1 MAIWPVPVLGSR
13 SGRPLGPTAA
23 ERSFE
28 TGLDTVPDP
37 VLDPP
42 LAPSCPHDQR
52 SRAEVEGKQG
62 LRMRLGAAFF
72 ALAAAAIVAAWGWL
86 GAAVEMPVAP
96 LAPGEKMPCVSYAPF
111 RGDQDPFGPDVPID
125 PRQIE
130 EDLVHLKPLTDC
142 IRTYSVDHGLDQIPE
157 IAGRHG
163 MKVMLGLWLSS
174 LPDLSRHQIE
184 TAVAL
189 ARRYPDVIQ
198 AIVVGNEVLLRGEM
212 SAPDLV
218 NTIRAVKAQVS
229 MPVTY
234 ADVWEFWLRYRDI
247 ATAVD
252 FITIHILPY
261 WEDFPIP
268 IQGAAAHVGAIRNEV
283 AAAFPNREILIGEFG
298 WPSAGRMREGALP
311 SPANQARVVQEVL
324 AQAKRDN
331 YRVNVIEAFDQPWK
345 RQLEGTVGG
354 HWGLYDA
361 YDRQPKFNWGA
372 AVSNHPHWRWQAA
385 GGVALAA
392 AIFAGALLARRRAG
406 FPVGSAQWSVITAMA
421 FVSGTLIGWTVE
433 NIPLESLN
441 GGIWLRPLAWAAV
454 AAMAPVAC
462 AAAVAC
468 GTATPSFAA
477 LLGRG
482 ADRPR
487 QPLTLV
493 LGGLLIALAVLAM
506 QAALGLDFD
515 PRYRDFPFAPLTG
528 GAFPMLAVAVLRRLL
543 PEIRSGRS
551 DGAELVSIEADAP
564 ARSYPG
570 SRSAAAEV
578 AMAAM
583 LALSAVYIVFNE
595 TIANWQALWFC
606 AGLVGLAV
614 TLVRVRAVPG

>member
-1 MAIWPVPVLGSR
+1 
-13 SGRPLGPTAA
+13 
-23 ERSFE
+23 
-28 TGLDTVPDP
+28 
-37 VLDPP
+37 
-42 LAPSCPHDQR
+42 
-52 SRAEVEGKQG
+52 
-62 LRMRLGAAFF
+62 MRLGAVFF

-86 GAAVEMPVAP
+86 GAAVEMPASP
-96 LAPGEKMPCVSYAPF
+96 LGPGEKMQCVSYAPF
-111 RGDQDPFGPDVPID
+111 RGDQDPFGPDIPID

-130 EDLVHLKPLTDC
+130 EDLVRLKPLTDC

-163 MKVMLGLWLSS
+163 MKVMLGLWLSG
-174 LPDLSRHQIE
+174 LPDLSRHQVE

-189 ARRYPDVIQ
+189 ARRFPEVIQ

-212 SAPDLV
+212 SAPDLA

-234 ADVWEFWLRYRDI
+234 ADVWEFWLRYREI
-247 ATAVD
+247 ASAVD

-268 IQGAAAHVGAIRNEV
+268 VQGAAAHVRSIRSEV

-311 SPANQARVVQEVL
+311 SRANQARVVQEVL

-361 YDRQPKFNWGA
+361 YDRQAKFSWGT
-372 AVSNHPHWRWQAA
+372 AVSNHPGWRWQAG

-392 AIFAGALLARRRAG
+392 AMFAAALAARRGTAAPAG
-406 FPVGSAQWSVITAMA
+406 SGLWLAIAAMA

-433 NIPLESLN
+433 NIPLESLT
-441 GGIWLRPLAWAAV
+441 GGDWLRSLAWAAV
-454 AAMAPVAC
+454 ALLAPVAC
-462 AAAVAC
+462 AAAAAS
-468 GTATPSFAA
+468 GTTTPSFA
-477 LLGRG
+477 LMLGRN

-487 QPLTLV
+487 RPLSLL
-493 LGGLLIALAVLAM
+493 LGALLIVLAVLAM
-506 QAALGLDFD
+506 QAALGLVFD

-528 GAFPMLAVAVLRRLL
+528 GAFPFLLVAARRLF
-543 PEIRSGRS
+543 
-551 DGAELVSIEADAP
+551 VAP
-564 ARSYPG
+564 PDPKRSYP
-570 SRSAAAEV
+570 AAEV
-578 AMAAM
+578 AAAAM
-583 LALSAVYIVFNE
+583 LGLSAIYIVFNE

-606 AGLVGLAV
+606 AGLIALAV
-614 TLVRVRAVPG
+614 TLVRAPDAPG

>member
-1 MAIWPVPVLGSR
+1 
-13 SGRPLGPTAA
+13 
-23 ERSFE
+23 
-28 TGLDTVPDP
+28 
-37 VLDPP
+37 
-42 LAPSCPHDQR
+42 
-52 SRAEVEGKQG
+52 
-62 LRMRLGAAFF
+62 MRLGAVFF

-86 GAAVEMPVAP
+86 GAAVEMPASP
-96 LAPGEKMPCVSYAPF
+96 LGPGEKLQCVSYAPF

-130 EDLVHLKPLTDC
+130 DDLVRLKPLTDC

-184 TAVAL
+184 TAVVL
-189 ARRYPDVIQ
+189 ARRYPEVIQ

-218 NTIRAVKAQVS
+218 NTIRAVKAQVT

-234 ADVWEFWLRYRDI
+234 ADVWEFWLRYREI

-252 FITIHILPY
+252 FITIHVLPY

-268 IQGAAAHVGAIRNEV
+268 VQAAAAHVGSIRSEV
-283 AAAFPNREILIGEFG
+283 AATFPNREILIGEFG

-324 AQAKRDN
+324 AQARRDN

-354 HWGLYDA
+354 HWGLYGA
-361 YDRQPKFNWGA
+361 YDRQAKFSWGA
-372 AVSNHPHWRWQAA
+372 AVSNHPGWRWQAG

-392 AIFAGALLARRRAG
+392 AVFAAALAARRRTAVSG
-406 FPVGSAQWSVITAMA
+406 PPGLWCAIAAMA

-433 NIPLESLN
+433 NVPIESLKSAD
-441 GGIWLRPLAWAAV
+441 WLRSLAWAAV
-454 AAMAPVAC
+454 ALLAPMAC
-462 AAAVAC
+462 AAAAAS
-468 GTATPSFAA
+468 GTTMPSFASM
-477 LLGRG
+477 LGRP
-482 ADRPR
+482 AHRPS
-487 QPLTLV
+487 QPLTLK
-493 LGGLLIALAVLAM
+493 LGTLLIVLAILAM

-528 GAFPMLAVAVLRRLL
+528 GAFPFLVVAVFRRFQ
-543 PEIRSGRS
+543 PAIWAGKT
-551 DGAELVSIEADAP
+551 AKLVSIETDDLAP
-564 ARSYPG
+564 PHPKSSYP
-570 SRSAAAEV
+570 AAEV
-578 AMAAM
+578 ATAAM
-583 LALSAVYIVFNE
+583 LGLSAIYIVFNE

-606 AGLVGLAV
+606 AGLIALAL
-614 TLVRVRAVPG
+614 TLLRVRDAPG

>member
-1 MAIWPVPVLGSR
+1 MRW
-13 SGRPLGPTAA
+13 GRL
-23 ERSFE
+23 
-28 TGLDTVPDP
+28 
-37 VLDPP
+37 
-42 LAPSCPHDQR
+42 
-52 SRAEVEGKQG
+52 
-62 LRMRLGAAFF
+62 FF
-72 ALAAAAIVAAWGWL
+72 LLAAAAIVAAWGWL
-86 GAAVEMPVAP
+86 GAAVEMPASP
-96 LAPGEKMPCVSYAPF
+96 LAAAQKLQCVSYAPF

-130 EDLVHLKPLTDC
+130 EDLVRLKPLTDC

-163 MKVMLGLWLSS
+163 MKVMQGLWLSS

-189 ARRYPDVIQ
+189 ARRYPAVIQ

-229 MPVTY
+229 VPVTY
-234 ADVWEFWLRYRDI
+234 ADVWEFWLRYREI

-252 FITIHILPY
+252 FITIHVLPY

-268 IQGAAAHVGAIRNEV
+268 VEDAAAHVGAIRKQV
-283 AAAFPNREILIGEFG
+283 ATAFPNREILVGEFG

-311 SPANQARVVQEVL
+311 SRANQARVVQEVL
-324 AQAKRDN
+324 AQAQRDN

-354 HWGLYDA
+354 HWGLYGA
-361 YDRQPKFNWGA
+361 YDRQAKFSWGV
-372 AVSNHPHWRWQAA
+372 AVSNHPGWRWQAG

-392 AIFAGALLARRRAG
+392 ATFAGALAARRRAG
-406 FPVGSAQWSVITAMA
+406 IPMAPGLWLAIAAMA

-433 NIPLESLN
+433 NIPIESIKS
-441 GGIWLRPLAWAAV
+441 GDWLRSLAWAAV
-454 AAMAPVAC
+454 ALLAPVAC
-462 AAAVAC
+462 AAAAAS
-468 GTATPSFAA
+468 GTTMPSFAA
-477 LLGRG
+477 MLGRR
-482 ADRPR
+482 AYRPR

-493 LGGLLIALAVLAM
+493 LGALLIVLAVLAL

-528 GAFPMLAVAVLRRLL
+528 GAFPFLVVALWRRFRPQIEPSE
-543 PEIRSGRS
+543 PEP
-551 DGAELVSIEADAP
+551 AKLVSIETDDLAP
-564 ARSYPG
+564 LLSKRPYP
-570 SRSAAAEV
+570 AAER

-583 LALSAVYIVFNE
+583 LGLSATYIIFNE

-606 AGLVGLAV
+606 AGLIALAL
-614 TLVRVRAVPG
+614 TLVRGRDAPY

>member
-1 MAIWPVPVLGSR
+1 
-13 SGRPLGPTAA
+13 
-23 ERSFE
+23 
-28 TGLDTVPDP
+28 
-37 VLDPP
+37 
-42 LAPSCPHDQR
+42 
-52 SRAEVEGKQG
+52 
-62 LRMRLGAAFF
+62 MRLGAVFF

-86 GAAVEMPVAP
+86 GAAVEMPVSSLGA
-96 LAPGEKMPCVSYAPF
+96 GEKMPCVSYAPF
-111 RGDQDPFGPDVPID
+111 RGDQDPFGPDIPID

-189 ARRYPDVIQ
+189 AGRYPDVIQ

-234 ADVWEFWLRYRDI
+234 ADVWEFWLRYREI

-268 IQGAAAHVGAIRNEV
+268 VQSAAAHVGAIRGEV

-311 SPANQARVVQEVL
+311 SRANQARVMQEVL

-361 YDRQPKFNWGA
+361 YDRQPKFSWGA
-372 AVSNHPHWRWQAA
+372 AVSNHPRWRWQAG

-392 AIFAGALLARRRAG
+392 AVFASALLARRRAG
-406 FPVGSAQWSVITAMA
+406 IPMGLAQWSAISAMA
-421 FVSGTLIGWTVE
+421 FVSGALIGWTVE
-433 NIPLESLN
+433 NIPLESLSN
-441 GGIWLRPLAWAAV
+441 GNWLRSIAWAAV
-454 AAMAPVAC
+454 AAIAPVAC
-462 AAAVAC
+462 AAAAAC
-468 GTATPSFAA
+468 GTATPSFAS

-482 ADRPR
+482 AYRPR
-487 QPLTLV
+487 RPLTLV
-493 LGGLLIALAVLAM
+493 LGALLIALAVLAM

-528 GAFPMLAVAVLRRLL
+528 GAFPFLAVAVLRHLR
-543 PEIRSGRS
+543 PAAPPSPTDS
-551 DGAELVSIEADAP
+551 AELVSIETENP
-564 ARSYPG
+564 ARRLPG
-570 SRSAAAEV
+570 SRYPAAEV
-578 AMAAM
+578 AAAAM

-606 AGLVGLAV
+606 AGLVALAV
-614 TLVRVRAVPG
+614 TLGRVRAAPG